1 MRRGCERGWQTV
13 RRLCTV
19 LLAVGLWH
27 TPADAGTTVQ
37 AVRERGELR
46 CGVSTAVPG
55 FAEQDD
61 QGRWHGL
68 ETDFCHAVA
77 AAVLGDPARVAFT
90 PLAASERFPAL
101 LMRRVDLLLANT
113 TWTLSR
119 EALLGVRFPATLL
132 HDGQSFMVPA
142 GSTVQDPL
150 DLAGATICV
159 ERDTSHSA
167 RLRELATHGE
177 MKIQPLLAASPAAAA
192 ADFFAGRCAALS
204 AEASQLAALRLR
216 AGKQAADY
224 RILPRA
230 ISREPLGPVVRAD
243 DPAWETL
250 VRWVVYGLILAEEFG
265 VDSRSAASRELPA
278 YTPAWGLTRDEE
290 FAMIARA
297 LDIPAGWQLR
307 GVAAVG
313 NYGEIYERNLGKGS
327 ALGLERGPNRLWQDG
342 GLLYAPPLK

>member
-142 GSTVQDPL
+142 DSAAQDPR
-150 DLAGATICV
+150 DLVGTTVCV

-167 RLRELATHGE
+167 RLRDLSAHTG
-177 MKIQPLLAASPAAAA
+177 MKVRLHPAPSAGAA
-192 ADFFAGRCAALS
+192 ADAFFAGQCAALS
-204 AEASQLAALRLR
+204 AESSQLAALRLR
-216 AGKQAADY
+216 AGETARY
-224 RILPRA
+224 RILPRP
-230 ISREPLGPVVRAD
+230 ISREPIGAVVRAD
-243 DPAWETL
+243 DPAWETI
-250 VRWVVYGLILAEEFG
+250 VRWVAAGLILAEESG
-265 VDSRSAASRELPA
+265 IDAAAAASGELPVFA
-278 YTPAWGLTRDEE
+278 PAWGVTDAEE
-290 FAMIARA
+290 FAMIAGA
-297 LDIPAGWQLR
+297 LGIAPGWLLR
-307 GVAAVG
+307 GVSAVG

-342 GLLYAPPLK
+342 GLMQAPPLK